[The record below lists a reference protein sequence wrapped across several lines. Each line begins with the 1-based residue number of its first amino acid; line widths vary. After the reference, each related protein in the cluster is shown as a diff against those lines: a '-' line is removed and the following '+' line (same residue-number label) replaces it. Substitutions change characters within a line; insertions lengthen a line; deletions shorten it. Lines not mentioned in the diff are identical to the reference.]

1 MASRLAEGEGGHG
14 RAGPVEEFAA
24 KRRRCPVQMSGAVS
38 IELQLDV
45 SPVVVS
51 VTVAVPVEH
60 FRAPDL
66 ASLATFIKYSS

>member
-1 MASRLAEGEGGHG
+1 
-14 RAGPVEEFAA
+14 
-24 KRRRCPVQMSGAVS
+24 MSGAVS